1 MSKKY
6 LERVVLTADFVLAPS
21 NRYCGWVVFN
31 NGYWFGS
38 GNTLLK
44 MIRNIKQT
52 LWKKYHETISFNIM
66 LAPKPADRSE
76 VPIEKM
82 SSQFRGASY
91 FNHKMTGLLTE
102 EQAETFERMK
112 PKVEPKTEPKVE
124 PKPDFIHADIHM
136 PKVNEE
142 FVCEEKDGEMIVF
155 KLVEVARFKLHKG
168 ANDVN
173 GED

>member
-6 LERVVLTADFVLAPS
+6 LERVVLQADFVLAPS

-66 LAPKPADRSE
+66 LAPKPSDRSE
-76 VPIEKM
+76 VPVEKM

-91 FNHKMTGLLTE
+91 FAHKMTGLLTE

-112 PKVEPKTEPKVE
+112 PKVEPVAE
-124 PKPDFIHADIHM
+124 PKPE
-136 PKVNEE
+136 PKPVQKANEE
-142 FVCEEKDGEMIVF
+142 FVCEEKDGAMVVF

-168 ANDVN
+168 TNDVN
-173 GED
+173 SED